1 MSSSKD
7 RDRARLF
14 DNKDKR
20 KPSQPDMQGDG
31 RIGGKNYAITA
42 WIRDDELHLSLA
54 PPRDGS
60 NTYPPEEFRGVL
72 ETAPRAKKGA
82 EGPAPVWQGDIDG
95 EELTYAVKAF
105 SQQGKSGNYLSLE
118 FAEGTRKPPVG
129 FEPEADLEVEAEL

>member
-7 RDRARLF
+7 RDRGRLF

-42 WIRDDELHLSLA
+42 WIRDEELHLSLA

-72 ETAPRAKKGA
+72 EAAPRAKKGA
-82 EGPAPVWQGDIDG
+82 EGPAPVWLGDIDG
-95 EELTYAVKAF
+95 EELTYNVKAF
-105 SQQGKSGNYLSLE
+105 SQQGKSGSYLSLE
-118 FAEGTRKPPVG
+118 LVEGIRKPPVAL
-129 FEPEADLEVEAEL
+129 ELELEAEAEL